1 MMSKSLAIFFSLS
14 LILFAKVGGSCWTI
28 GFGGSSSMTG
38 DSTVGVSG
46 IIKEGI
52 YLSHFPNED
61 RVLAGGIDVEED
73 ALGIADVAAV
83 EQWGIQG
90 IEDGILNSAF
100 SARPAH
106 PHI

>member
-46 IIKEGI
+46 MSGGCSSSGMSVDSMVDGSIGI
-52 YLSHFPNED
+52 SSS
-61 RVLAGGIDVEED
+61 GG
-73 ALGIADVAAV
+73 
-83 EQWGIQG
+83 
-90 IEDGILNSAF
+90 SAF
-100 SARPAH
+100 F
-106 PHI
+106 